1 VFLAAAACRSAYWA
15 IRSNLRRI
23 YDDPEADRLAH
34 AAIER
39 LALVEAIERHVQ
51 LQLGERV

>member
-23 YDDPEADRLAH
+23 YEDAEADRLAA

-39 LALVEAIERHVQ
+39 LELVEALERRVQ
-51 LQLGERV
+51 LRLRERV